1 MSPIESLI
9 AQYDE
14 VLNFYFEEMPI
25 KLHGL
30 IVDNNVYINK
40 LSTAQQQ
47 YAAIAEEL
55 GHYETS
61 VNEDIT
67 DYKQAFNL
75 KQENKARFWSYKKIV
90 PVEQLKDYILTNDSI
105 TVYDLAAHFDT
116 TVGLMEQ
123 IIEVYKIK
131 QLI

>member
-1 MSPIESLI
+1 
-9 AQYDE
+9 
-14 VLNFYFEEMPI
+14 MPI

-30 IVDNNVYINK
+30 IVDNNIYINK

-61 VNEDIT
+61 VNENIT
-67 DYKQAFNL
+67 DYKHTFNL

-90 PVEQLKDYILTNDSI
+90 PICQLKDNILTNDSI
-105 TVYDLAAHFDT
+105 TVYDLADHFDA
-116 TVGLMEQ
+116 TVNLMEQ